1 MTKLKGVSMTEERDL
16 SSFIKFDPNDFI
28 IRVSPYVE
36 DGEWTGDIDVGM
48 LTTDYNDLN
57 KEDYAHLRMLTE
69 MLISSIP
76 LMESNAEFRHSL
88 LKIVDETY
96 GDEEPEPRVDKRD
109 GNVLT
114 VNF

>member
-1 MTKLKGVSMTEERDL
+1 MTEERDL
-16 SSFIKFDPNDFI
+16 ASFIKFEPNDFI
-28 IRVSPYVE
+28 IRISPYVE
-36 DGEWTGDIDVGM
+36 GGEWTGDIDVGM

-69 MLISSIP
+69 MLISAIP

-96 GDEEPEPRVDKRD
+96 GDDEPEPRVDKRD